1 MYCSVWFTGM
11 STLTLALTAV
21 LPLAASP
28 IIWSKARV
36 PLSYLWR
43 HHRWPDIEKPVLFT
57 EWVQWRKLHDRDLSL
72 AMLTD
77 KLFAKDYAASRIGK
91 DSVIPTLWE
100 GTQLPT
106 LPPWQLPFIVKAN
119 HGCGQFVVVRCDA
132 DWQRARRKAPSW
144 LTKPYGYWLDEWHYT
159 RARRLLIVEPFIGP
173 VDALPVD
180 YKIYVFEGVA
190 RCIQVHL
197 GRGSQHRWSQYDR
210 DWNLL
215 STGHQD
221 ENITP
226 PISLAQMLEGAER
239 IAAGRAHLRVDFYEV
254 NGRAIFGETCL
265 FPGSGLDR
273 FHPASLDRTLGQY
286 WSNSVK

>member
-1 MYCSVWFTGM
+1 MYHIAGFAGM
-11 STLTLALTAV
+11 NTLTLALTAA
-21 LPLAASP
+21 LPLAVSP
-28 IIWSKARV
+28 LVWSKARV
-36 PLSYLWR
+36 PLTYLWR

-72 AMLTD
+72 AKLTD
-77 KLFAKDYAASRIGK
+77 KLFAKDYAADRIGI
-91 DSVIPTLWE
+91 DSVVPTLWQ

-132 DWQRARRKAPSW
+132 DWQRARREAPGW

-159 RARRLLIVEPFIGP
+159 QARRLLLVEPFVGLT
-173 VDALPVD
+173 DALPID
-180 YKIYVFEGVA
+180 YKIYVFQGVA
-190 RCIQVHL
+190 QCIQVHL

-215 STGHQD
+215 SIERQD

-226 PISLAQMLEGAER
+226 PSSLSEMLKGAEC
-239 IAAGRAHLRVDFYEV
+239 IASGRDHLRVDFYEV
-254 NGRAIFGETCL
+254 GGRAMFGETCL

-273 FHPASLDRTLGQY
+273 FHPASLDKTLGHY
-286 WSNSVK
+286 WSKSMK